1 MAKKYIYNSL
11 GFNGENRVS
20 TISDIQKIRA
30 KSLEIQCLIDDF
42 FDIFQSFS
50 NIEGKNIKYYIIMS
64 DRFRITNFINMFNVF
79 QKLTEYKDVISGVE
93 ISFSSQ
99 LKYADINKLLDFLKN
114 IDRKME
120 LKLNISGFKC
130 LDFIQLDLL
139 KKSNPKVN
147 FQIAINQ
154 SYNGKFEDN
163 NNNDNVYDL
172 DTTRDIK
179 LRINDIIRLIPVGYT
194 EVEKVLFVYK
204 YLGKRVKYDYII
216 AGLDNEARN
225 LCDKDS
231 IYDVLFKNRGVCS
244 GIATTFRVI
253 MDELGIECYCIDSRT
268 HQWNIIKINGY
279 WYHLD
284 LTWDLD
290 NIKNNQELQY
300 FLKSAN
306 FMLNVDS
313 HETSD
318 SNANNKYFAQKSLN
332 KRLYNR
338 VWAC

>member
-1 MAKKYIYNSL
+1 MSKKYIYNSF
-11 GFNGENRVS
+11 GFNGEDRVS
-20 TISDIQKIRA
+20 SVSDVQRIRA
-30 KSLEIQCLIDDF
+30 KSIEIRCLVDDF
-42 FDIFQSFS
+42 FEVVKKFS
-50 NIEGKNIKYYIIMS
+50 NIEDKTIKYHITMADNI
-64 DRFRITNFINMFNVF
+64 RITNFRNMFNTLS
-79 QKLTEYKDVISGVE
+79 QLIEYKDVISMVE
-93 ISFSSQ
+93 ISFSSE
-99 LKYADINKLLDFLKN
+99 LKHADINKLLDFLKN
-114 IDRKME
+114 IDKKMN
-120 LKLNISGFKC
+120 LKLNISSFKC
-130 LDFIQLDLL
+130 LNFLQLDLL

-147 FQIAINQ
+147 FQIAVNQ

-179 LRINDIIRLIPVGYT
+179 LRINDIIRLIPAGYT

-204 YLGKRVKYDYII
+204 YLGKRVIYDYII

-253 MDELGIECYCIDSRT
+253 MDELGIECYCIDSKN

-306 FMLNVDS
+306 FMLKVES

-332 KRLYNR
+332 KRLYNK